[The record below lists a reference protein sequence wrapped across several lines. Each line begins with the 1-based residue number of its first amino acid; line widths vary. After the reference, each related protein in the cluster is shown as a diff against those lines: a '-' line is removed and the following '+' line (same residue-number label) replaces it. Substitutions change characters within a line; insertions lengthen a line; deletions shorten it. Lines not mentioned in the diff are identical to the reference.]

1 MHTRMILAAIQIS
14 RILNFLQ
21 SNGDE
26 MRVDLIC
33 CATNVLSTR
42 LYPLLSIPYCFIL
55 TPHFVF
61 SLINSLFKRGNFLL
75 STLKLGPC
83 DRLLPHHLRYLF
95 CALLDLFVF
104 LSLHPYPL
112 SELGNSRLFLI
123 LHLPFLINLKRNVIE
138 TLSQTQFLMV

>member
-55 TPHFVF
+55 TPYFVF

-83 DRLLPHHLRYLF
+83 DRLLLHHLRYLF
-95 CALLDLFVF
+95 CALLDPFVF

-112 SELGNSRLFLI
+112 SELSNSRLFLI
-123 LHLPFLINLKRNVIE
+123 LHQPFLINLKRNVIK